1 VVAGLRTPQYLTRA
15 AREAAGAKP
24 LSMEEA
30 MPEAFAQ
37 LTGLFTKLEH
47 HFRDMLDIEFTVE
60 QGRLWVLQARSGKRT
75 AAAALRMASDMV
87 GEGLIT
93 QQEALLR
100 IEPMA
105 LAQLLHPTLDP
116 DAPRDLLAKGLPAS
130 PGAASG
136 AIVLDAET
144 AERRAERG
152 EAVILVRVETSPE
165 DIHGMHAAVGI
176 LTARRHDQPRRR
188 GGPQHGPPLRDGDG
202 GDLDRCRQ
210 AQPLHRRAADA
221 RG

>member
-1 VVAGLRTPQYLTRA
+1 
-15 AREAAGAKP
+15 
-24 LSMEEA
+24 
-30 MPEAFAQ
+30 
-37 LTGLFTKLEH
+37 
-47 HFRDMLDIEFTVE
+47 
-60 QGRLWVLQARSGKRT
+60 
-75 AAAALRMASDMV
+75 
-87 GEGLIT
+87 
-93 QQEALLR
+93 
-100 IEPMA
+100 MA

-176 LTARRHDQPRRR
+176 LTAR
-188 GGPQHGPPLRDGDG
+188 GGMTSHAAVVARSMGRPCVTGTAAISIDAAKRSLSIGGRQMREGDTITIDGTTG
-202 GDLDRCRQ
+202 EVMAGSV
-210 AQPLHRRAADA
+210 P
-221 RG
+221 